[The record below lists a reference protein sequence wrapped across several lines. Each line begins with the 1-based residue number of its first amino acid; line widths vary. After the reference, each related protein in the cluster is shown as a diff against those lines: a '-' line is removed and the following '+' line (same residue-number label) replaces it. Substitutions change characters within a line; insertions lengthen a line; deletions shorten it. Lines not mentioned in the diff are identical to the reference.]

1 MGAARAMGELS
12 AVGVF
17 EIFVM
22 VGVLAIVVMLL
33 GIADQFRD
41 LTNQLREVNSHLKR
55 SKDSRDT

>member
-1 MGAARAMGELS
+1 MGELP

-41 LTNQLREVNSHLKR
+41 LTNQLREVNSYLKR

>member
-41 LTNQLREVNSHLKR
+41 LTNQLREVNSYLKR